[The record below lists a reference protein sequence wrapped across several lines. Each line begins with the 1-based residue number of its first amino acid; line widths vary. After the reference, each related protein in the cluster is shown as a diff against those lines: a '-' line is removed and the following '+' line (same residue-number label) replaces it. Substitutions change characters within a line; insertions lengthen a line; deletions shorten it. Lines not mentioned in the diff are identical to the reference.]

1 MPLCLS
7 IISQIQ
13 YQKYKHLGKIDILS
27 TSKLKA
33 CAIDTINKVKR
44 QPMKWEKIFA
54 NLNEIGVNIHTI

>member
-33 CAIDTINKVKR
+33 CAIDTIADHRHYKKS
-44 QPMKWEKIFA
+44 EKA
-54 NLNEIGVNIHTI
+54 THEMGENICKS